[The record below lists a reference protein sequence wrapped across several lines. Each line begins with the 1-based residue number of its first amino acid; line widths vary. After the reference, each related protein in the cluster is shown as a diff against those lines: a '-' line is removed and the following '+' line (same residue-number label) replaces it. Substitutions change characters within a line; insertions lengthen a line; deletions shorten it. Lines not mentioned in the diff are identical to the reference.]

1 MKSGTNRGGEIFCVI
16 IFFHRQVAMVS
27 GEKTKATFFDSGVLA
42 FGRGLNSFIQ
52 EEPRMDANE
61 HESGE
66 SVMPM

>member
-1 MKSGTNRGGEIFCVI
+1 
-16 IFFHRQVAMVS
+16 MVS
-27 GEKTKATFFDSGVLA
+27 DEKTKALFLDSGLLA

-66 SVMPM
+66 SVSPM